1 MTHTALRRY
10 SFNRPSSS
18 RHALNRYLLTTVG
31 VLLSTVTLTAMAAPS
46 ERERFA
52 ECRDLAEAHY
62 GDDTRVRLYNIRNRA
77 GTTELRLRVNP
88 ADAAG
93 ANLLC
98 TAPADEEADSEAAIK
113 AAVSS
118 MVSSAVASAAADAT
132 QADAA
137 PKSEEV

>member
-98 TAPADEEADSEAAIK
+98 TAPADEDAVLRPRDGVAIEP
-113 AAVSS
+113 A
-118 MVSSAVASAAADAT
+118 ASAPVALA
-132 QADAA
+132 
-137 PKSEEV
+137 ER

>member
-1 MTHTALRRY
+1 MPKGGKTMTHTALNRY
-10 SFNRPSSS
+10 SFNR
-18 RHALNRYLLTTVG
+18 HALHRYLLTTVG

-52 ECRDLAEAHY
+52 ECKDLAEAHY
-62 GDDTRVRLYNIRNRA
+62 GNDTRVRLYNIRNRA

-98 TAPADEEADSEAAIK
+98 TAPADEDAVLRTRDGVAIEP
-113 AAVSS
+113 ASS
-118 MVSSAVASAAADAT
+118 TPVALA
-132 QADAA
+132 
-137 PKSEEV
+137 ER

>member
-1 MTHTALRRY
+1 MTHTALNRY
-10 SFNRPSSS
+10 YFNRASSN
-18 RHALNRYLLTTVG
+18 RHALKRTLLTTVG

-52 ECRDLAEAHY
+52 ECKDLAEAHY

-77 GTTELRLRVNP
+77 GITELRLRVNP

-98 TAPADEEADSEAAIK
+98 TAPADGDAVLRTRDGVAIEP
-113 AAVSS
+113 A
-118 MVSSAVASAAADAT
+118 ASAPVALA
-132 QADAA
+132 
-137 PKSEEV
+137 ER